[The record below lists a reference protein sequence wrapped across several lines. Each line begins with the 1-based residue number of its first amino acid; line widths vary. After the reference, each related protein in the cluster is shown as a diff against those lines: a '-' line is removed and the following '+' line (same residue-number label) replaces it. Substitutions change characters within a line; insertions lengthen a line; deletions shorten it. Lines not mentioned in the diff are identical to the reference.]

1 MQLSAEWSRL
11 SGFHFAEQC
20 ITPLAYRTTRV
31 RVFKAPRDFVMLV
44 TVTMTYWVA
53 SATICSAILFPIVH
67 GAYKIE
73 ALRIALTIL
82 STIGLFVLLNE
93 PLRAF
98 VGGHGPVL
106 KVVVSAL
113 AALLGGAALG
123 YWFDHK
129 IFAALFA
136 VASHSPLD
144 SLAFASSNLILLSAN
159 IVLPAL
165 GGGLVIRMARQTLRP
180 NASAR

>member
-11 SGFHFAEQC
+11 SGFHLVEQR
-20 ITPLAYRTTRV
+20 IALLANRTARIRV
-31 RVFKAPRDFVMLV
+31 LKAPRDFVMLV

-53 SATICSAILFPIVH
+53 SATICSAILFPVVH

-73 ALRIALTIL
+73 ALRTAMTLL
-82 STIGLFVLLNE
+82 SAIGLFVLFNE
-93 PLRAF
+93 PLRALIA
-98 VGGHGPVL
+98 GHGPAL

-113 AALLGGAALG
+113 ATLLGAAVLG

-129 IFAALFA
+129 IFVALFT

-144 SLAFASSNLILLSAN
+144 SLAFAASNLMLLSAN

-165 GGGLVIRMARQTLRP
+165 GGGLVIRIAQQTLRP